1 MIIANISRIINL
13 NGFKYNVW
21 KCKMGDLYVKGCYLS
36 VFVIDKPKNKTYGK
50 WNIFQTCMWVYSTI
64 GQWVNDSILNYISM
78 EAHARTLWGKLE
90 Q

>member
-1 MIIANISRIINL
+1 
-13 NGFKYNVW
+13 
-21 KCKMGDLYVKGCYLS
+21 
-36 VFVIDKPKNKTYGK
+36 
-50 WNIFQTCMWVYSTI
+50 MWVYSTI

>member
-36 VFVIDKPKNKTYGK
+36 VFAIDKPKIKHMENE
-50 WNIFQTCMWVYSTI
+50 IFFKHVC
-64 GQWVNDSILNYISM
+64 GYI
-78 EAHARTLWGKLE
+78 
-90 Q
+90 QQ